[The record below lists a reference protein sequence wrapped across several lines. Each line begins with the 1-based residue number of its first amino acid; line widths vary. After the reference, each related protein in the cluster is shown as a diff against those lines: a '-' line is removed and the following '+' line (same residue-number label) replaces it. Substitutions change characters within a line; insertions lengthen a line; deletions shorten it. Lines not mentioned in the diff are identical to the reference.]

1 MLPALTAC
9 SGTGIYNKSL
19 KDVNQI
25 LDDSALQMKKSRNIS
40 LLKIQILS
48 IEIKVYISVIK
59 KYRLFMATLYQEGL
73 NLQMV

>member
-25 LDDSALQMKKSRNIS
+25 LDDSALQMKNP
-40 LLKIQILS
+40 
-48 IEIKVYISVIK
+48 EIF
-59 KYRLFMATLYQEGL
+59 LF
-73 NLQMV
+73 